1 QSDRDGNFVGG
12 LVGMNG
18 DNLRT
23 VSGVRYPGGNISNS
37 FATGNVTAS
46 GSPTGG
52 LVGYNAGSI
61 TASWASGNVWVR
73 GNGGDITNAAS

>member
-1 QSDRDGNFVGG
+1 TGGLVGWLRPENTSVANNASVRDSMSAATVVALGRGLPQSQSDRDGNFVGG

-37 FATGNVTAS
+37 F
-46 GSPTGG
+46 
-52 LVGYNAGSI
+52 
-61 TASWASGNVWVR
+61 
-73 GNGGDITNAAS
+73 